1 MPALTHYL
9 VLDFE
14 ATCWAGGEQRSEA
27 EIIEFGCV
35 KLLRNGLQE
44 DGDFQSFVRP
54 ERHPRLSDY
63 CTRLTGIRQQ
73 DVDAAGYFSAVMPKF
88 LEWLGPPAAVTFCA
102 WGSYDRF
109 LMQQSCRFY
118 RLPYP
123 FSTEFVDLRLE
134 FRDRL
139 AGRIVP
145 MPQAMKMLGLAD
157 HGPKHSAINDAR
169 NAARI
174 WRELLAG

>member
-9 VLDFE
+9 VVDLE
-14 ATCWAGGEQRSEA
+14 ATCWAGGERRSEA

-35 KLLRNGLQE
+35 KLLRGGLQE
-44 DGDFQSFVRP
+44 DGEFQSFVRP
-54 ERHPRLSDY
+54 ERHPKLSEY
-63 CTRLTGIRQQ
+63 CTRLTGIQQ
-73 DVDAAGYFSAVMPKF
+73 RDVDAAGNFSAVMPRL
-88 LEWLGPPAAVTFCA
+88 LEWIGEPTAVTFCA

-123 FSTEFVDLRLE
+123 FDPEFIDLRLE
-134 FRDRL
+134 FRDRF

-145 MPQAMKMLGLAD
+145 MPQAMKMLGLESN
-157 HGPKHSAINDAR
+157 GPKHSAINDAR

-174 WRELLAG
+174 WRELLVG